1 MTRERNDTAP
11 FRVALTGGIA
21 SGKSTVADAFAALG
35 VAVIDT
41 DAIAHALTAPGQPAV
56 RSIAEALG
64 PDVLD
69 ARGHLDR
76 ARLRAR
82 VFADPAQRARLEAIL
97 HPLILA
103 EMDRRSALAP
113 GPYHI
118 VVVPLLFE
126 AGLEGRF
133 DRVLVVDAPESA
145 QIERLRARD
154 GETEE
159 GAARI
164 LAAQTSRAE
173 RLARADDVIVNDGTP
188 ADLAARVAA
197 LHRFYS
203 ERAAAKKK

>member
-1 MTRERNDTAP
+1 MAP
-11 FRVALTGGIA
+11 TGTPSFRVALTGGIA
-21 SGKSTVADAFAALG
+21 SGKSTVAEAFAALG
-35 VAVIDT
+35 VPVIDT
-41 DAIAHALTAPGQPAV
+41 DAIAHELTAPGMPAV
-56 RSIAEALG
+56 RRIAEALG

-69 ARGHLDR
+69 AHGNLDR
-76 ARLRAR
+76 RRLRDR
-82 VFADPAQRARLEAIL
+82 IFADPAQRARLEAVL

-103 EMDRRSALAP
+103 ETDRRCALAA
-113 GPYHI
+113 GDYQI

-145 QIERLRARD
+145 RIERLRARD
-154 GETEE
+154 GETAE

-164 LAAQTSRAE
+164 LAAQTSRAQ

-197 LHRFYS
+197 LHRYYV
-203 ERAAAKKK
+203 EHAAAIKN